1 MLLDVTKEL
10 FDLHGKPILSD
21 NGEPLTV
28 RAVIEFAC
36 VTRVQNESLD
46 ASEQLDRFILASK
59 AVRND
64 ELTLKSEQVTKLKKW
79 IAARFTPIVTGQMC
93 LMLEE
98 QTVED
103 ASSDDADA

>member
-21 NGEPLTV
+21 NKEPLTV

-59 AVRND
+59 AVHND
-64 ELTLKSEQVTKLKKW
+64 ELTLKSEQIIKLKKW
-79 IAARFTPIVTGQMC
+79 IAARFTPVVTGQLC
-93 LMLEE
+93 LMLEG
-98 QTVED
+98 QTIED
-103 ASSDDADA
+103 MEEGD